1 MKNCRYFQ
9 SVFTSMIDVFSNCKD
24 VNAKWEKDR
33 NKDAV
38 MEISIAHGPPPLLY
52 SVN

>member
-9 SVFTSMIDVFSNCKD
+9 SVFSSMIDVFSSSKD
-24 VNAKWEKDR
+24 DNAQWDKDR
-33 NKDAV
+33 KTDTI
-38 MEISIAHGPPPLLY
+38 MEIAHGQSPLIY